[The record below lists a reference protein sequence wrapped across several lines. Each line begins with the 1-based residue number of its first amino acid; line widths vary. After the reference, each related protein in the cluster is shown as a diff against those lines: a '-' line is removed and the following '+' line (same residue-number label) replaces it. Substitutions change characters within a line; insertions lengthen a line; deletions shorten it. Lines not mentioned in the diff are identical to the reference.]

1 MPIEQIEGQEPEQ
14 TGPAPDA
21 GQTFDADYVA
31 KLRQEAA
38 NYRTQLKDYKTQ
50 VAELSPLAQKAK
62 ELEEAQKTEAEKLAE
77 KIATMQNELEAQKQ
91 AAAVAQKTSAL
102 TVLAVQAGV
111 PAEVVPLL
119 DVSKFDLENTEATLE
134 ALKALAPAQSARGG
148 NPSNPARGN
157 GQTTTLTPAEWY
169 AQRKSGSTSLF
180 GG

>member
-14 TGPAPDA
+14 TGPAQDA
-21 GQTFDADYVA
+21 GQTFDADYVR
-31 KLRQEAA
+31 KLRDSDASRRVE
-38 NYRTQLKDYKTQ
+38 NKELKKQL
-50 VAELSPLAQKAK
+50 AELAPLAQRAR